1 MCKTILANNSIGCI
15 SYCFNQQIFSVAIGN
30 IFINLNGI
38 ALSQLKSA
46 IKNSRDELYKRDHSF
61 QRVFL
66 ETSLENFFLSFNNKE
81 VNDCLELFFEAEMEL
96 SYQNLLI
103 ECGIV

>member
-30 IFINLNGI
+30 VFINLNSTS
-38 ALSQLKSA
+38 LSQLKNA
-46 IKNSRDELYKRDHSF
+46 VKRSREELYLGKESY

-66 ETSLENFFLSFNNKE
+66 ETPLENFFLSFNTHE
-81 VNDCLELFFEAEMEL
+81 INDCLELFFDAEMEL
-96 SYQNLLI
+96 CYQNLLI

>member
-30 IFINLNGI
+30 VFINLNSTS
-38 ALSQLKSA
+38 LSQLKNA
-46 IKNSRDELYKRDHSF
+46 VKRSREELYLIENCY

-66 ETSLENFFLSFNNKE
+66 ETPLENFFLSFNTHE
-81 VNDCLELFFEAEMEL
+81 INDCLELFFDAEMEL
-96 SYQNLLI
+96 WYQNLLI
-103 ECGIV
+103 ETGLI

>member
-30 IFINLNGI
+30 IFINLNAI

-46 IKNSRDELYKRDHSF
+46 IKNSRDELYKRNHSF

-66 ETSLENFFLSFNNKE
+66 ETPLENFFLSFNTEE

>member
-30 IFINLNGI
+30 VFINLNSTS
-38 ALSQLKSA
+38 LSQLKNA
-46 IKNSRDELYKRDHSF
+46 VKRSREELYLGKESY

-66 ETSLENFFLSFNNKE
+66 ETPLENFFLSFNTNE
-81 VNDCLELFFEAEMEL
+81 INDCLELFFDAEMEL
-96 SYQNLLI
+96 CYQNLLI